1 MGDYW
6 RLWET
11 IGENGRLQETMGD
24 YTRLWE
30 TTGGYIPVTKVYAKQ
45 KILYFKGDLVSL
57 TVGEAILFLPK
68 MQF

>member
-11 IGENGRLQETMGD
+11 KGVYGRLQETMGD

-30 TTGGYIPVTKVYAKQ
+30 TTGDYIPVTKVYAKQ
-45 KILYFKGDLVSL
+45 KKHIQRGSN
-57 TVGEAILFLPK
+57 
-68 MQF
+68 